1 MLLEAW
7 KKLTHVLLRQNI
19 WKIEIVTSGNTLKAG
34 DLPN

>member
-7 KKLTHVLLRQNI
+7 KKLNHVLLRQNI
-19 WKIEIVTSGNTLKAG
+19 WKIVTSGNTLKAG